1 MTGARDQDS
10 IALRREAGKLTI
22 GEVLREGRGAR
33 ERAEGRLGVD
43 VERVPDAD
51 RYRRVLARRW
61 GCPRAGLGLRGAGAV
76 AGARARGCGCRG
88 GEGCE
93 GSGEEGEE
101 LHDDD
106 EGGASSEA
114 KWLGRLAAMRE
125 RARDSDVCGT
135 SG

>member
-33 ERAEGRLGVD
+33 ERAEGRLGVE

-51 RYRRVLARRW
+51 RGVLARSW
-61 GCPRAGLGLRGAGAV
+61 GRPRAGLGLRGAGAV
-76 AGARARGCGCRG
+76 AGARSCDCRG

-93 GSGEEGEE
+93 GSGEDGEE
-101 LHDDD
+101 VH
-106 EGGASSEA
+106 G
-114 KWLGRLAAMRE
+114 
-125 RARDSDVCGT
+125 DVNDVG
-135 SG
+135 